1 MEDLGGYSAVAAG
14 VTAVVAGILLAAF
27 FATRNETLGHAND
40 AASAVMAI
48 LLMPAAI
55 AVFNRFVDTGPLIVV
70 VTGVGL
76 AGMAVAAVASLLTA
90 AGRLSVSQL
99 TAWQGGSFLVLF
111 LWVVGTS
118 LTILLW
124 GRLPVGLGWLGLAA
138 GMLVIVATVEILRL
152 ARRMGGLAALEKLD
166 RPPLVAMITTL
177 GAFAAFPIWCI
188 WLGLTL
194 TG

>member
-1 MEDLGGYSAVAAG
+1 MDDLGGISAIAAG

-27 FATRNETLGHAND
+27 FATRNQSLGHAND
-40 AASAVMAI
+40 AATAVMAI
-48 LLMPAAI
+48 LLMPAAL
-55 AVFNRFVDTGPLIVV
+55 AVLDRFADTGPLIVV
-70 VTGVGL
+70 ATAVGL
-76 AGMAVAAVASLLTA
+76 VGMAVAAVASVLTA

-118 LTILLW
+118 VTILLW
-124 GRLPVGLGWLGLAA
+124 GQFPVGLGWLGLAA
-138 GMLVIVATVEILRL
+138 GVLVIVATVEILRL
-152 ARRMGGLAALEKLD
+152 ARRMGGLGALEKLE

-177 GAFAAFPIWCI
+177 GAFAAFPVWCI